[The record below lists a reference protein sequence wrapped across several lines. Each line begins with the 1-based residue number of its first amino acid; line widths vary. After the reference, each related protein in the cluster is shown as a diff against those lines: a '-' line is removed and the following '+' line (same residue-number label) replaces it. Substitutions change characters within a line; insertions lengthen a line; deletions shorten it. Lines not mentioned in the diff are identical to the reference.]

1 MGNYLKYSQ
10 LAKSLGLHNASI
22 NMALKNKTL
31 QSTPENTID
40 ITLPHNRIW
49 IDKQIAKGNEF
60 DLNRIYDKPEKQLP
74 KQREVKIET
83 EIENDRTKKRTK
95 NKEDSLDTLRSLEI
109 RQKKATLLRTEKAIK
124 LDDLRIN
131 KQEGLLI
138 PFDEA
143 EFLLVYIV
151 EKIRNTSIQEI
162 DSMTNIYKERFG
174 ISHQEYIEL
183 KIDLNEILNS
193 IIKESVDELKSGLEG
208 IKDLFKETRERGQR
222 K

>member
-1 MGNYLKYSQ
+1 MSNYLKYSQ
-10 LAKSLGLHNASI
+10 LSKALGIATASI
-22 NMALKNKTL
+22 TMAVVNKTL
-31 QSTPENTID
+31 QVSEGKLID

-60 DLNRIYDKPEKQLP
+60 DLNRIYDKHGKQVP
-74 KQREVKIET
+74 KQKENKIET
-83 EIENDRTKKRTK
+83 EIENDKTKKRVKT
-95 NKEDSLDTLRSLEI
+95 KEDSLDTLRSLEI

-138 PFDEA
+138 PFEEA

-151 EKIRNTSIQEI
+151 EKIRNTSIQEV

-208 IKDLFKETRERGQR
+208 IKDIFKETRERGQR